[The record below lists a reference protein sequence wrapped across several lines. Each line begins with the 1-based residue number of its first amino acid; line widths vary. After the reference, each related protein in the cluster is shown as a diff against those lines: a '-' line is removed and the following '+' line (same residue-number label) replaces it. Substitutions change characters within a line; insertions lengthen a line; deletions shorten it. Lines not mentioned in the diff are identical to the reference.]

1 MDLEGVVKALQ
12 DRRLS
17 VVADRIGVSYQT
29 LLRISN
35 GETTKPQYEVMM
47 KLIAYFENGV
57 VVNGE

>member
-1 MDLEGVVKALQ
+1 MDLEYVVKALQ

-47 KLIAYFENGV
+47 KIIAYFENGV
-57 VVNGE
+57 VKND

>member
-35 GETTKPQYEVMM
+35 GATKKPQYEVMI
-47 KLIAYFENGV
+47 KLLNYLDNV
-57 VVNGE
+57 VVNK